1 MSKPKEDKEKDAWA
15 EYKKASETAYA
26 EYMEVLWPSWSEY
39 EKVRA
44 PAYVKYIKRMK
55 EIWDES

>member
-1 MSKPKEDKEKDAWA
+1 MRQ
-15 EYKKASETAYA
+15 YKKASETAYA